1 MLQVGVGHLFF
12 SLRVDPFLL
21 VGVQAVGI
29 HLLFV
34 RVGKVA
40 EVEGKVAVL
49 VAQPD
54 VRQVG
59 DAIGQDGLSVDRP
72 ADVYGAV
79 VDLESGYQD
88 LLRYFEPVC
97 LVGLE
102 VSQVLV
108 VPPEQGVLPVEGRTV
123 AARHVVVVEQV
134 LAAVVTR
141 DARVGSDPDVS
152 LFVFGDAAHEV
163 VAQPVLGAV
172 GLHDA
177 VFRGREDGQPVHIA
191 HIQQSV
197 SGSMEGADG
206 RVGNAGC
213 FFISCFQPFFLTVVS
228 VEPRSGTQPE
238 VVVGCFGQCADIGSG
253 KRLPFRVCK
262 VYLSGC
268 CRGGVDAEKSGLC
281 PCPDSSPAVGQQ
293 APYRCAFDRSG
304 AVGQFYNLEFLSSCV
319 ISGQGAVRIPEPQV
333 SFPVPGTAQH
343 RVPLLYFGSAGRGKI
358 QRLVR
363 MEGSAAAQDAPME
376 GREPQVAFVVAQH
389 GADFVV
395 PILVIAVVELFPQVR
410 PDGSSSVRPYPQD
423 ALRVVVGGNH
433 ACLDVAEHVRGG
445 VVEYLSRHFVRIV
458 LVQADE
464 GIAIP
469 RGGQVPVFF
478 KAYHF
483 ERIGVR
489 QLVGRIL
496 VVVGHS
502 GGTSCPCVVAYKAVG
517 EGGHPNVPILV
528 VEEMVDLDWPSE
540 AGAVYGLEAVHPFRV
555 GPNDAAIRIGYAE
568 VAFVGRE

>member
-1 MLQVGVGHLFF
+1 MEQFLERGQNQGQRRAQFVGYFGEEAFAFQAQLLFLVAFHFGGEHFMLQLHFVFQPFGPHADAPPDIPQDQGCGEEDAQAEPGTVAPMRVDGDVQAGNLVRGLVGVDVLDFENVVAVLQVGVGHLFL

-197 SGSMEGADG
+197 AGSVEGADG

-228 VEPRSGTQPE
+228 VEPRSG
-238 VVVGCFGQCADIGSG
+238 A
-253 KRLPFRVCK
+253 
-262 VYLSGC
+262 
-268 CRGGVDAEKSGLC
+268 
-281 PCPDSSPAVGQQ
+281 
-293 APYRCAFDRSG
+293 
-304 AVGQFYNLEFLSSCV
+304 
-319 ISGQGAVRIPEPQV
+319 
-333 SFPVPGTAQH
+333 
-343 RVPLLYFGSAGRGKI
+343 
-358 QRLVR
+358 
-363 MEGSAAAQDAPME
+363 
-376 GREPQVAFVVAQH
+376 
-389 GADFVV
+389 
-395 PILVIAVVELFPQVR
+395 
-410 PDGSSSVRPYPQD
+410 
-423 ALRVVVGGNH
+423 
-433 ACLDVAEHVRGG
+433 
-445 VVEYLSRHFVRIV
+445 
-458 LVQADE
+458 
-464 GIAIP
+464 
-469 RGGQVPVFF
+469 
-478 KAYHF
+478 
-483 ERIGVR
+483 
-489 QLVGRIL
+489 
-496 VVVGHS
+496 
-502 GGTSCPCVVAYKAVG
+502 
-517 EGGHPNVPILV
+517 
-528 VEEMVDLDWPSE
+528 
-540 AGAVYGLEAVHPFRV
+540 
-555 GPNDAAIRIGYAE
+555 
-568 VAFVGRE
+568 